1 MHLQKL
7 IRNFANEQR
16 KGKMAIRRIMP
27 VGEQSFENIRTRKQ
41 LYVDKTQYIY
51 QLLSGSVYF
60 LSRSRCFGKS
70 LLLSTLK
77 AYFLGE
83 KSF

>member
-1 MHLQKL
+1 MHSQKL

-41 LYVDKTQYIY
+41 RYVDKTQYIY

-60 LSRSRCFGKS
+60 LSRPRRF
-70 LLLSTLK
+70 
-77 AYFLGE
+77 
-83 KSF
+83 